1 VVEYKKAQEKEL
13 LHAAVNIERENELL
27 RVTVNRKGDEYVYE
41 TDNFERMSQKVND
54 LSSSK

>member
-13 LHAAVNIERENELL
+13 LNGAVNIERENGLL
-27 RVTVNRKGDEYVYE
+27 RVTVRRKGEEYVYE